1 MAPLVDIVTEE
12 DIRPECSGI
21 GAIPAFDN
29 VQALVDLAPECSVY
43 RYRHSMDVL
52 QTRHQLESEQTAESK
67 RHFRLPVAIRV
78 LLLHLHFGGL
88 GLHPLFSKR

>member
-1 MAPLVDIVTEE
+1 MTN
-12 DIRPECSGI
+12 C
-21 GAIPAFDN
+21 
-29 VQALVDLAPECSVY
+29 
-43 RYRHSMDVL
+43 VL
-52 QTRHQLESEQTAESK
+52 FRRFRTITRMTTGQHQLESEQTAESK

>member
-1 MAPLVDIVTEE
+1 LVLKEGDDQLRV
-12 DIRPECSGI
+12 
-21 GAIPAFDN
+21 IPQIQNDN
-29 VQALVDLAPECSVY
+29 QNDYQAASV
-43 RYRHSMDVL
+43 RI
-52 QTRHQLESEQTAESK
+52 EQTAESK